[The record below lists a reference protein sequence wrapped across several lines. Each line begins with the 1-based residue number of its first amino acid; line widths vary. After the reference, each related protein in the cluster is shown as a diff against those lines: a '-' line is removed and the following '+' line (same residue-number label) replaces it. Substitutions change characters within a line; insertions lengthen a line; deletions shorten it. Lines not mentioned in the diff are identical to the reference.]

1 MNRIDRHTPH
11 ITRRDALA
19 RLSAGTLGLALPA
32 CAVRDPSRPAEP
44 REPKS
49 VAAVITWH
57 IKGSHSDVL
66 VGKILEGWEQDG
78 GPGPN
83 LKLASMYL
91 DQFPEADLSRGLA
104 EKYGVP
110 IFDTIEGAVTVGTS
124 RIPVDGVLSIGEHGD
139 YPWNEK
145 EQHLYPR
152 RRFFTE
158 ITDAFE
164 KYDRVVPVFND
175 KHFGPEWEDVLWMYE
190 RAQELNIPLM
200 AGSSL
205 PVSFRKPDVSLPMGS
220 EIEAAVAV
228 GYSGLDI
235 YGFHTLELYQT
246 FVERRRGGET
256 GVKWVEWFGADEMW
270 KVVDSGAV
278 RQDVLDAV
286 LAVTPKAGDVTDPR
300 KVGGEASGLLLFEH
314 NDGLIGAVFMLQGYS
329 HGCSVAVKV
338 KGQATPIATLAE
350 ERPHPR
356 HPHFAYLLKAIEQM
370 MHTGKPA
377 YPAERTFLTSGV
389 LDRGL
394 TSRFEGG
401 KKLATPELAI
411 RYTPVDYP
419 HAPRPLLT
427 APVS

>member
-1 MNRIDRHTPH
+1 MNRHASP
-11 ITRRDALA
+11 ITRRAALA
-19 RLSAGTLGLALPA
+19 RLSAGALGLALPA
-32 CAVRDPSRPAEP
+32 CAGRGPIHPADTGK
-44 REPKS
+44 PKS
-49 VAAVITWH
+49 VAAVITLWV
-57 IKGSHSDVL
+57 KGSHTDVTI
-66 VGKILEGWEQDG
+66 GKILDGWNQDG

-91 DQFPEADLSRGLA
+91 DQFPEGDLSRDQA
-104 EKYGVP
+104 KKHGVP

-124 RIPVDGVLSIGEHGD
+124 GIPVDGVLCIGEHGD

-145 EQHLYPR
+145 QQHLYPR
-152 RRFFTE
+152 RRFFAG

-164 KYDRVVPVFND
+164 KYDRVVPVFHD
-175 KHFGPEWEDVLWMYE
+175 KHFGPEWEDLLWMWE
-190 RAQELNIPLM
+190 RAQELNIPLL

-220 EIEAAVAV
+220 EVEGAVAV

-256 GVKWVEWFGADEMW
+256 GIEWVQWFGPEEMW
-270 KVVDSGAV
+270 KVVDSGVV
-278 RQDVLDAV
+278 RQDVVDAV

-300 KVGGEASGLLLFEH
+300 KVGGEASGLFLFQH
-314 NDGLIGAVFMLQGYS
+314 TDGLTGAVFMLQGYAR
-329 HGCSVAVKV
+329 GCSVAVKV

-356 HPHFAYLLKAIEQM
+356 HPHFAYLMKAIEQM
-370 MHTGKPA
+370 IHTGKPA
-377 YPAERTFLTSGV
+377 YPAERTFLTSGI
-389 LDRGL
+389 LDRAL
-394 TSRFEGG
+394 TSRFEAG
-401 KKLATPELAI
+401 KKLATPELAVG
-411 RYTPVDYP
+411 YTAVDYP

-427 APVS
+427 APVG